1 MTMTFSTSTLKPRT
15 SNGTHAGTEED
26 RTALVLDA
34 LAVTEPAPEPALVEA
49 PAEPASPRRRKARVV
64 EAQPAPEVSTPAPAS
79 ARLDEPSDLEVLG
92 EVALAAHAQGL
103 TLQLYV
109 ERLTRQLD
117 AVRRLLG
124 AQR

>member
-34 LAVTEPAPEPALVEA
+34 LAATEPAPALVAA
-49 PAEPASPRRRKARVV
+49 PAEPVSPRRRKARVV
-64 EAQPAPEVSTPAPAS
+64 EAQPAPEVSEPAP

-92 EVALAAHAQGL
+92 EVALQAHAQGL

-124 AQR
+124 VRP